1 MFFQETETLTGKTIR
16 DTLKDEHGRVLVV
29 LNIAYPACA
38 EKKTLHGRLLPG
50 INKNKKKTPLQ
61 QHLGPFY
68 ERAAENF
75 AAFARGELL
84 DKAKAN
90 PAGTPPCGAVLRW
103 TITEESEEALTI
115 RVEGKVFDGRESYA
129 IPPDVRRWNK
139 RTGLLSEEPAKEAGN
154 PARASS

>member
-16 DTLKDEHGRVLVV
+16 DTLKDEKGRVLVV

-50 INKNKKKTPLQ
+50 IIKNKKKTLLQ
-61 QHLGPFY
+61 QNLEPFY
-68 ERAAENF
+68 ERAAAEF

-90 PAGTPPCGAVLRW
+90 PNGTPPCGAVMRW
-103 TITEESEEALTI
+103 KLTEESEESLTVRMDGSI
-115 RVEGKVFDGRESYA
+115 FDGRESYA

-139 RTGLLSEEPAKEAGN
+139 RTGLLSEEKTAQP
-154 PARASS
+154 SS